1 MSDRSTGIAKA
12 TKGLFVAILATMA
25 VSAQASQ
32 RKFQFDI
39 ICPIRGRLIVD
50 NDADLNK
57 EPGHL
62 GPAEWS
68 RTSRYAI
75 DLRRGRYLDVG
86 GKEAIVEQFARATK
100 SRFWFTEDADGFER
114 FNLRTNRFY
123 GRGKVGN
130 WLISIETSHC
140 RRAKFSGF
148 R

>member
-1 MSDRSTGIAKA
+1 
-12 TKGLFVAILATMA
+12 
-25 VSAQASQ
+25 
-32 RKFQFDI
+32 
-39 ICPIRGRLIVD
+39 
-50 NDADLNK
+50 
-57 EPGHL
+57 
-62 GPAEWS
+62 
-68 RTSRYAI
+68 
-75 DLRRGRYLDVG
+75 LDVG